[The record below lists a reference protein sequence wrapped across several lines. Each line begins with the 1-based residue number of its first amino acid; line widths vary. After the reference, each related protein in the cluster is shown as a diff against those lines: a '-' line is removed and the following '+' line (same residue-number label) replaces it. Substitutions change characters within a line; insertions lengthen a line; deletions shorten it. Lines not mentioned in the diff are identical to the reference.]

1 MGLLQLSCVFWTLSS
16 LLSRVGADRKFF
28 FPFNP
33 VELKTHITQLSTAP
47 NRKVMAFSSF
57 QHTTA

>member
-1 MGLLQLSCVFWTLSS
+1 MGLLQLSCAFWAFSS
-16 LLSRVGADRKFF
+16 LLSSVGADRKYFF
-28 FPFNP
+28 RFNQA
-33 VELKTHITQLSTAP
+33 ELKTHITQLSTAP